1 MGIYAIYFSSKDF
14 RLAHISGKKALTRGS
29 YNSKQTTFNS

>member
-14 RLAHISGKKALTRGS
+14 HLAHISGKKALTRGS
-29 YNSKQTTFNS
+29 YNSK